1 MSKKTVCS
9 LALLAAL
16 ALCVQSALAQNYL
29 STPAK
34 QSIQQYGPFTT
45 NVKKASTKTQVV
57 VAGKCG
63 NPASSC
69 LFYGGDFVDNVLGPP
84 LLPNGLSNE
93 TTTFINGT
101 PYGGATWVPFT
112 VPAGQTWSV
121 TGLFTNNQSSYGVLD
136 QTPNTPTAAA
146 FWEIQEGTLAGQAG
160 TIIAS
165 GTAAATSTATGRSAF
180 GLYEYTVQVEGLS
193 ITLTAGTY
201 YMAVVPICTN
211 SKNPYCDGRFFLADV
226 EYVNT
231 KPTHAV
237 GTEPSDASFFD
248 SPVFNETFEPTNG
261 PLGALFGDGGDTFS
275 AGVLGSK
282 M

>member
-9 LALLAAL
+9 LTLLAAL
-16 ALCVQSALAQNYL
+16 VLCVQSGLAQNYL
-29 STPAK
+29 SLPAK
-34 QSIQQYGPFTT
+34 QSIQQYGPFTNT
-45 NVKKASTKTQVV
+45 VTKSTVKTAPV

-63 NPASSC
+63 NPAGPC

-84 LLPNGLSNE
+84 SLPNGLSNE
-93 TTTFINGT
+93 TTTFIPGT
-101 PYGGATWVPFT
+101 PYGSATWVPFT
-112 VPAGQTWSV
+112 VPAGQTWTV
-121 TGLFTNNQSSYGVLD
+121 TGLFTNDQSSYGVLD

-193 ITLTAGTY
+193 ITLTPGTY
-201 YMAVVPICTN
+201 FMAVVPICTN
-211 SKNPYCDGRFFLADV
+211 AGNPYCDGRFFLSDV

-231 KPTHAV
+231 KPTHVV
-237 GTEPSDASFFD
+237 GTEPQDASFFD
-248 SPVFNETFEPTNG
+248 SSFFGETYDPTNG
-261 PLGALFGDGGDTFS
+261 SLGALFGEGGDAFS
-275 AGVLGSK
+275 AGVLGTK
-282 M
+282 